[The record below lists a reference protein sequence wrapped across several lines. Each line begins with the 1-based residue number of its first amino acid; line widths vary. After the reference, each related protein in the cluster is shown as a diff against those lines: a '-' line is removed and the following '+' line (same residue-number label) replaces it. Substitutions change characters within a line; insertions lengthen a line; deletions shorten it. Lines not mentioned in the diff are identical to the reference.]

1 MTSIGL
7 YIHIPFCRQKCPYCD
22 FYSEAGIE
30 KNISRYISAVSKEL
44 KNTPYHFDT
53 LFIGGGTPSLLS
65 ARDYEKLF
73 CALDGKL
80 AEDAEITI
88 ESNPADL
95 SEKYLSE
102 LRKNTPINRISVGVQ
117 SVNDE
122 TLKFLGR
129 RHNKGEAERAVEAIK
144 SVGFDNFSVDF
155 MIGLPNETEKD
166 IENMLLFAEKFS
178 IPHLSSYLLKVEEN
192 TPFYLAGVS
201 DLLDEDKVSD
211 SFALFSRLAREKG
224 YSHYEI
230 SNFSKKG
237 YECKHNLKYWRCKEY
252 LGIGPAAHSFL
263 GSRRFSVPRDTE
275 KYISDTEN
283 GLSPYTDFQDGGDES
298 ERLMLS
304 LRLKEG
310 VRLSTLSEDRRN
322 IILKKAPMLINAG
335 YIEISNDILSITEK
349 GFLLSNSII
358 CELIF

>member
-1 MTSIGL
+1 M
-7 YIHIPFCRQKCPYCD
+7 
-22 FYSEAGIE
+22 
-30 KNISRYISAVSKEL
+30 YISAVAKEL
-44 KNTPYHFDT
+44 QNLPHRFDT
-53 LFIGGGTPSLLS
+53 VFFGGGTPSLLS
-65 ARDYEKLF
+65 AADFEKLF
-73 CALDGKL
+73 GALDGKL
-80 AEDAEITI
+80 TETAEITI

-95 SEKYLSE
+95 TAEYLSD
-102 LRKNTPINRISVGVQ
+102 LKRLTPINRLSVGVQ
-117 SVNDE
+117 SLNDN
-122 TLKFLGR
+122 TLNFLGR
-129 RHNKGEAERAVEAIK
+129 RHTREQAAEAIEK
-144 SVGFDNFSVDF
+144 IKAAGFDNFSVDF

-166 IENMLLFAEKFS
+166 IENMLLFAEKYD
-178 IPHLSSYLLKVEEN
+178 IPHLSAYLLKVEEN
-192 TPFYLAGVS
+192 TPFYKTGVA

-211 SFALFSRLAREKG
+211 SFSLFSRLAGEKG

-230 SNFSKKG
+230 SNFSKNG
-237 YECKHNLKYWRCKEY
+237 YECKHNLKYWRCEEY

-263 GSRRFSVPRDTE
+263 DGKRFSVPKDTE
-275 KYISDTEN
+275 KYVSAILNS
-283 GLSPYTDFQDGGDES
+283 LSPYTDFQDGGDES

-322 IILKKAPMLINAG
+322 IILKKAPMLVNAG